1 MTSRSGSDDPR
12 RDDELVELVNAGD
25 AEAFDVLYR
34 RYRGWVLAVASRFC
48 RDRDDALEV
57 MQETFIYLLK
67 RFPGFELRSKMTTY
81 LYPVVRNLSMDT
93 ARRRQRRVAADEH
106 LRREA
111 AAEQARSAAAAE
123 ALPEANRGT
132 HGRMDEDLAKVLEA
146 LPQAQREVVLLRF
159 VDEMALGEI
168 AEAMHVPVGTVKSRL
183 HHALRTLRADPGVRR
198 YFDQD

>member
-67 RFPGFELRSKMTTY
+67 RFPGFALRSKLTTY
-81 LYPVVRNLSMDT
+81 LYPIVRNLAMDV
-93 ARRRQRRVAADEH
+93 ARRRQRRAAADEH
-106 LRREA
+106 LRQQAGEA
-111 AAEQARSAAAAE
+111 PPGANPAAQ
-123 ALPEANRGT
+123 GW
-132 HGRMDEDLAKVLEA
+132 MDEDLARVLEA

-159 VDEMALGEI
+159 VDEMSLSEI

-183 HHALRTLRADPGVRR
+183 HHALRTLRADPAVRQ